1 MPLKGENEVVY
12 DYEGGDEMSRK
23 YRYKFYQKIYEKISD
38 IRRDAKKVGEGIG
51 VGDLRNE
58 IGLYTG
64 SSSCPGPMAK
74 SAIEAIVE
82 ANKTPIMPL
91 RNVEDQLRDLVKDL
105 FGDDFDGAS
114 VCTCEAALR
123 VCFEILFSP
132 PTMRKG
138 DSYRARYIVPYEED
152 FDFTGFYGRPFPPKY
167 KNLITDRSASAGEL
181 GIEGKSISNLESIL
195 IKLYGARYEVHG
207 IKYNTVPLLTRT
219 DSQKSYERI
228 VEKANMHSHLLSG
241 FATIGY
247 DTPGY
252 GYSEKDEKG
261 VPTLKKLIGNF
272 AVELDLPYL
281 IDCASGVPSF
291 GYKLEDV
298 NADVMMWSM
307 DKMVHAPTSG
317 LIVGKEEA
325 MVPIRKGLGLGGQR
339 YGEVSSHSKGVFSC
353 FDPGRDALIGQ
364 ISILETLRDE
374 PNKIKRPIDDM
385 HRLIEKEFNSS
396 TLDPFKDD
404 LIITK
409 SYTMG
414 GIEVNYSETWHEDNF
429 GIPIFTSEDLF
440 ANTNPIMIAT
450 EEMGIYPPLIYSG
463 NIFLGP
469 GLGNLDEDGEL
480 IKEDTSIALRGLVK
494 SIELVCKHADLI

>member
-1 MPLKGENEVVY
+1 
-12 DYEGGDEMSRK
+12 MSRK
-23 YRYKFYQKIYEKISD
+23 YRYKLYQEIYEKINA
-38 IRRDAKKVGEGIG
+38 IRRDAKRAGKEIGI
-51 VGDLRNE
+51 GDLRGR

-64 SSSCPGPMAK
+64 SSSCPAPIA
-74 SAIEAIVE
+74 SYALEAIVE
-82 ANKTPIMPL
+82 SNKSPLLPL
-91 RNVEDQLRDLVKDL
+91 RAIEDQLRDVVKDL
-105 FGDDFDGAS
+105 FGDDFDGAG

-123 VCFEILFSP
+123 VCFETLFSP

-138 DSYRARYIVPYEED
+138 DSYKARYIAPYEED
-152 FDFTGFYGRPFPPKY
+152 YDFMGFYGRPFPPKY

-181 GIEGKSISNLESIL
+181 GVEGKSLHNLESIL
-195 IKLYGARYEVHG
+195 VKLIGARYEVHG

-219 DSQKSYERI
+219 NGQKSYERI
-228 VEKANMHSHLLSG
+228 VEKSRIHSHFLTG

-252 GYSEKDEKG
+252 GYREKDERGIPK
-261 VPTLKKLIGNF
+261 LKKLIGNL

-291 GYKLEDV
+291 GYKPGDV
-298 NADVMMWSM
+298 DADVMMWSM

-353 FDPGRDALIGQ
+353 FDPGRDALVGQ
-364 ISILETLRDE
+364 IAVLETLRDDPE
-374 PNKIKRPIDDM
+374 KIKRPIDDM
-385 HRLIEKEFNSS
+385 HRLVEMEFNSS
-396 TLDPFKDD
+396 NLGAFKDD

-414 GIEVNYSETWHEDNF
+414 GIEVNYSETWHEDAF

-440 ANTNPIMIAT
+440 ANTNPIMLAT

-469 GLGNLDEDGEL
+469 GLGNIDEEGEL

-494 SIELVCKHADLI
+494 SIELVCEHAGLL